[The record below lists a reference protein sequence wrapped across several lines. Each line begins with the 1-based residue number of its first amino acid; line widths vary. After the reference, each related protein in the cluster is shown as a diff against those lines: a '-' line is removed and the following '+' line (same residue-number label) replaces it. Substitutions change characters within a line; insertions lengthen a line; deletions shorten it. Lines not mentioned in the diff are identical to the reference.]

1 MTNTSIS
8 QATLTTPQSTDLA
21 PIARPSDITARS
33 VTLGSIAALAYP
45 VTAVHGGTG
54 VTTAPANGQLLIGN
68 GTSYVLNTLT
78 AGSGVSISNTAGAIT
93 IAATNAGSVTS
104 IAALSPLTGGTITS
118 TGSIGLNQLGITN
131 VGTLTAGAI
140 GTGFT
145 AIPNAA
151 LANSSV
157 TVNSTTIALGGTG
170 TITASNP
177 YALTISSPLTGTS
190 YSGSA
195 AVSIGLGTIGTAG
208 AYGSA
213 SSVPVITTDAYGR
226 VSGVTP
232 TSIAIAS
239 SAVSGLAASATIDT
253 TNAGNISSGTLPAL
267 RLSGSY
273 TGITGVGTLTV
284 GAIGTNFTAIP
295 NTALANSAVI
305 VNGSTIA
312 LGNTGTITANT
323 PNALTFGTGL
333 SAGSTFNGSAAV
345 TVSNSGVLSI
355 GGTSGAIALSGLT
368 MNSGTLTAT
377 SGGTGTV
384 TNIATSGLVTGGTI
398 TTTGT
403 ISLSAIAA
411 GNLVGNAGTVS
422 AVPAAIPLGSHLT
435 FSSGT
440 LDATGYGTGTVT
452 SVVGGTGTTGGTITT
467 TGSISVAQATTST
480 LGGVIVGSGLA
491 VTAGTISNAGITS
504 LVGGSD
510 ITITNSNTISVS
522 NIGTNT
528 LLGNSGTVAAA
539 PSAITVGS
547 GLLLSGGTISA
558 SGTSGV
564 TSFSGSSTGLTPAT
578 PTTGAITLGGT
589 LAVGFG
595 GTGVTASSGAN
606 SVVLRDANANVTSNA
621 FFGGFSNVAA
631 AGTTT
636 TLTAAS
642 VPNWVVTGSGGQ
654 TFQLPN
660 ATTLPVGAIFA
671 FNNNQTSGAI
681 TVNNNSATLV
691 VSVPSG
697 GYVVVTLLTNG
708 VAAGTWDTHY
718 YAPANVSWSTNT
730 FNVPASITGATWNA
744 NVIGPLYGGT
754 GVANNGTNTIT
765 LAGPL
770 THAGA
775 FSQTF
780 TATGNTSLTLPTSG
794 TITALGNAVTGSGSI
809 VLATSPTLT
818 TPVLGDATATSVNL
832 VTITNP
838 GTTAVLTLANGS
850 TLSTAGS
857 VTHSGAF
864 AQTFT
869 GTAASAVTLPPGTSS
884 NYIISTGTQLAS
896 NPVTGTPS
904 SSNFLRGDGTWAVP
918 SGTATVTS
926 VAQSFTGGLI
936 SVSGSPVTTAGTLA
950 LTVAG
955 TSGGVPYFNSGTT
968 WLSSAAL
975 AANAIV
981 VGGGA
986 GTAPA
991 TVTTNS
997 TVLTALGV
1005 APQGSGSIVLATTPT
1020 ITSPIIGITS
1030 FADYWQPAGS
1040 SATQATVSF
1049 QALGTDTNI
1058 NVSLT
1063 PKGTG
1068 AVIAGPIPD
1077 GTATGGNA
1085 RGANAI
1091 DLQTS
1096 RTAATQVA
1104 TGANSVAIGN
1114 RNTASNQYDIAI
1126 GFSCTTSSGA
1136 FTDAICIG
1144 RSSIS
1149 GGTYAIAIGY
1159 NAQSTSSSSVAIGPN
1174 AYCGNYFQ
1182 SGPAV
1187 AIGSGAKAGSNS
1199 NANNYTAIGPS
1210 SLVNSA
1216 SGNNSIKNSSGLGY
1230 QSWVDNVTSKI
1241 AFGTGSIT
1249 TQGDSQFSN
1258 VILRGST
1265 TATTAAVLTADLA
1278 AATTYNIANMPINSA
1293 FYVKIRVVG
1302 RETAAGSVT
1311 AAAWTI
1317 ESLVVCGATS
1327 ATIAIVGT
1335 PVITTIGIASAWAGI
1350 TAPTLGVDTT
1360 NRGLTVTVTPRTVN
1374 ATHWIANVEATEV
1387 W

>member
-78 AGSGVSISNTAGAIT
+78 AGSGVSINNTAGAIT

-104 IAALSPLTGGTITS
+104 ITALSPLTGGTITS

-239 SAVSGLAASATIDT
+239 GAVSGLAASATIDT

-284 GAIGTNFTAIP
+284 GAIGTGFTAIP
-295 NTALANSAVI
+295 NTALANSSVI

-312 LGNTGTITANT
+312 LGGTGTITANT

-333 SAGSTFNGSAAV
+333 SAASTFNGSAAV

-377 SGGTGTV
+377 GGGTGTV
-384 TNIATSGLVTGGTI
+384 TNIATSGLVTGGPI

-510 ITITNSNTISVS
+510 ITITNNNTISVS

-589 LAVGFG
+589 LATGYG
-595 GTGVTASSGAN
+595 GTGGVAAPTAGA
-606 SVVLRDANANVTSNA
+606 VA
-621 FFGGFSNVAA
+621 FGTGTAYAFTA
-631 AGTTT
+631 AGTTGQYLQSAGAGTPVWSTISSSGVGSPGYYGAFHDT
-636 TLTAAS
+636 TAAQTAAS
-642 VPNWVVTGSGGQ
+642 TTVAYLVGCSATDIANGVSISSGRITVTNAGIYN
-654 TFQLPN
+654 FQFSLQLSNPN
-660 ATTLPVGAIFA
+660 AAIANTSIWLRQNGADVPDSAGAVAVVGKHGSINGLTIAGWNYVISMAAGDYIELWWHSDVAGTEIVTLPATTGPIAPETPGVIYTLTSLPQMGIGYY
-671 FNNNQTSGAI
+671 NQTSTTSTLIATGSKVFTVSTNATSSAFTVGTRVRVAYTTTPANFMEGVI
-681 TVNNNSATLV
+681 TAFSGTSMTVNVDTTGGSGTFALWT
-691 VSVPSG
+691 VSVAGQNGLSALTVGTSTVSG
-697 GYVVVTLLTNG
+697 G
-708 VAAGTWDTHY
+708 
-718 YAPANVSWSTNT
+718 
-730 FNVPASITGATWNA
+730 
-744 NVIGPLYGGT
+744 
-754 GVANNGTNTIT
+754 
-765 LAGPL
+765 
-770 THAGA
+770 
-775 FSQTF
+775 
-780 TATGNTSLTLPTSG
+780 TSG
-794 TITALGNAVTGSGSI
+794 YIIYNNAGVVGN
-809 VLATSPTLT
+809 LATTGTAGSVVLSISPTLT
-818 TPVLGDATATSVNL
+818 GTPAIAAATATS
-832 VTITNP
+832 
-838 GTTAVLTLANGS
+838 
-850 TLSTAGS
+850 
-857 VTHSGAF
+857 
-864 AQTFT
+864 
-869 GTAASAVTLPPGTSS
+869 
-884 NYIISTGTQLAS
+884 
-896 NPVTGTPS
+896 
-904 SSNFLRGDGTWAVP
+904 
-918 SGTATVTS
+918 
-926 VAQSFTGGLI
+926 
-936 SVSGSPVTTAGTLA
+936 
-950 LTVAG
+950 
-955 TSGGVPYFNSGTT
+955 
-968 WLSSAAL
+968 L
-975 AANAIV
+975 AA
-981 VGGGA
+981 
-986 GTAPA
+986 
-991 TVTTNS
+991 
-997 TVLTALGV
+997 
-1005 APQGSGSIVLATTPT
+1005 
-1020 ITSPIIGITS
+1020 
-1030 FADYWQPAGS
+1030 
-1040 SATQATVSF
+1040 
-1049 QALGTDTNI
+1049 
-1058 NVSLT
+1058 
-1063 PKGTG
+1063 TG
-1068 AVIAGPIPD
+1068 AVSGASIL
-1077 GTATGGNA
+1077 ATNGIILN
-1085 RGANAI
+1085 NNTI
-1091 DLQTS
+1091 
-1096 RTAATQVA
+1096 
-1104 TGANSVAIGN
+1104 
-1114 RNTASNQYDIAI
+1114 TASTTIA
-1126 GFSCTTSSGA
+1126 A
-1136 FTDAICIG
+1136 
-1144 RSSIS
+1144 
-1149 GGTYAIAIGY
+1149 GTNGM
-1159 NAQSTSSSSVAIGPN
+1159 SVGPM
-1174 AYCGNYFQ
+1174 
-1182 SGPAV
+1182 
-1187 AIGSGAKAGSNS
+1187 
-1199 NANNYTAIGPS
+1199 T
-1210 SLVNSA
+1210 LA
-1216 SGNNSIKNSSGLGY
+1216 SG
-1230 QSWVDNVTSKI
+1230 V
-1241 AFGTGSIT
+1241 
-1249 TQGDSQFSN
+1249 
-1258 VILRGST
+1258 
-1265 TATTAAVLTADLA
+1265 
-1278 AATTYNIANMPINSA
+1278 
-1293 FYVKIRVVG
+1293 
-1302 RETAAGSVT
+1302 
-1311 AAAWTI
+1311 
-1317 ESLVVCGATS
+1317 
-1327 ATIAIVGT
+1327 
-1335 PVITTIGIASAWAGI
+1335 
-1350 TAPTLGVDTT
+1350 
-1360 NRGLTVTVTPRTVN
+1360 TVTVTSGQR
-1374 ATHWIANVEATEV
+1374 WITL
-1387 W
+1387 